1 VPHHHEEYIMWNPP
15 IALTPAEQK
24 IAARTRKTRKFFVL
38 LRARR
43 HALLEATFQETL
55 ATASRPEPG
64 GTTPVEAGVLALA
77 TLLQAYGPVD
87 DRDAVALPVMAKRW
101 QMVLDGRGA
110 AQPSCSQGT
119 LDNCRMRL
127 IAHNLDK
134 TVLERTGALAEQSG
148 GFGARPLR
156 AVLASPPCL
165 APAGSRPRGP
175 GLAMRCGRRW
185 AWRPRHWA
193 CPRRRSWRT
202 LA

>member
-1 VPHHHEEYIMWNPP
+1 MWHPP
-15 IALTPAEQK
+15 IALTPEEQNSAQRTQK
-24 IAARTRKTRKFFVL
+24 ARQCFVL

-64 GTTPVEAGVLALA
+64 GTTPVAAGVLALA
-77 TLLQAYGPVD
+77 TLLQAYGPVG